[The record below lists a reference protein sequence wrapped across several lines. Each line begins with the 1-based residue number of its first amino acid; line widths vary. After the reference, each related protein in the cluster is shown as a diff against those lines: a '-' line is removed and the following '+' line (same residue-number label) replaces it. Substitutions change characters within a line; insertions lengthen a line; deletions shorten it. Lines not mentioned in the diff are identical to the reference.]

1 MSLLLFVFG
10 MLGGSTVGML
20 LGSAWQRQ
28 QHRRQQREIRELL
41 ERKRGTRP

>member
-1 MSLLLFVFG
+1 MSLLIFVFA
-10 MLGGSTVGML
+10 LLSGSTAGVF

-28 QHRRQQREIRELL
+28 QHRRQQREVKELL